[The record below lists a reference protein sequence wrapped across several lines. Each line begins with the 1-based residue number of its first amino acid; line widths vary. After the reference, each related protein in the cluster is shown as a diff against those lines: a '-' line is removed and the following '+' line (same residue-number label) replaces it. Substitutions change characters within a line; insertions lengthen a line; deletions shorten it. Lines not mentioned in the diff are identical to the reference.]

1 MRRYDQTDFER
12 NPGKYRLFKT
22 ARIAEAPLAED
33 GYHIGRIV
41 SIEYTDAWT
50 NAAVAGHPDMP
61 VYAVD
66 GKFYLFARALA
77 DFALE

>member
-1 MRRYDQTDFER
+1 MRWYDQTDFER
-12 NPGKYRLFKT
+12 NPDKYRLFKT

-33 GYHIGRIV
+33 DYHVGRMV
-41 SIEYTDAWT
+41 SIEYLDRRTDAV
-50 NAAVAGHPDMP
+50 VAGSPVMP

-77 DFALE
+77 DLAL

>member
-12 NPGKYRLFKT
+12 NPDKYRLFKT
-22 ARIAEAPLAED
+22 ARIAEALLAVD
-33 GYHIGRIV
+33 GYHVGRMV
-41 SIEYTDAWT
+41 SIEYLDTRT
-50 NAAVAGHPDMP
+50 NAAVAGHPVMP

-77 DFALE
+77 DFTL